1 MAKQT
6 VVLGV
11 SSSVAAFK
19 SVQLTSDLIK
29 LGYDVEVIMTKNATA
44 FIAPLSFEAL
54 TNHNVSVDT
63 FAPAMREVHHIALAQ
78 KADVFVLVPATAN
91 LIAKVAHGLADDMLT
106 TTFLAADCPKI
117 ICPAMN
123 THMYENPITQK
134 NLEICRSY
142 GMKLVE
148 PNEGRLACGDV
159 GKGKLADLNQIIEA
173 IEDALYSDH
182 YLKGKKVLI
191 TAGPTEEAIDP
202 VRFITNHSS
211 GKMGYALAKMAKR
224 AGAEVTL
231 ISGPV
236 SLTPPFD
243 VHKIFIHSAKELL
256 KEVQTCYQDQDMI
269 LMAAAVAD
277 YASVKIA
284 DQKIKKRDQKMQLE
298 LIKNPDILAWL
309 GEHKENHQ
317 ILCGFA
323 METEHLLENAAAK
336 CEKKHCDMLAA
347 NHLLT
352 PGAGFQSDTNI
363 MTLITPEGYEELPL
377 MSKDAVAEEILKR
390 LYRIS
395 QKSTR

>member
-29 LGYDVEVIMTKNATA
+29 MGYDVEVIMTKHATE
-44 FIAPLSFEAL
+44 FIAPLSFESL

-63 FAPAMREVHHIALAQ
+63 FAPAMREVHHIALAR

-123 THMYENPITQK
+123 THMYENPITQQ
-134 NLEICRSY
+134 NLEICRSF

-148 PNEGRLACGDV
+148 PDEGRLACGDV
-159 GKGKLADLNQIIEA
+159 GKGKLAELSQIKEA
-173 IEDALYSDH
+173 IEYALYPDH
-182 YLKGKKVLI
+182 FLKGKKVLI

-211 GKMGYALAKMAKR
+211 GKMGYALAKMARR

-236 SLTPPFD
+236 ALTPPSD
-243 VHKIFIHSAKELL
+243 VSRTSIHSAKELL
-256 KEVQTCYQDQDMI
+256 KEVQAHYEDQDMI
-269 LMAAAVAD
+269 IMAAAVAD

-284 DQKIKKRDQKMQLE
+284 DQKIKKQEAMMQLE

-309 GEHKENHQ
+309 GEHKKSHQ
-317 ILCGFA
+317 TLCGFA
-323 METEHLLENAAAK
+323 METEHLLENATAK
-336 CEKKHCDMLAA
+336 CQKKHCDLLAA

-395 QKSTR
+395 QKSMR

>member
-29 LGYDVEVIMTKNATA
+29 MGYDVEVIMTKNATE
-44 FIAPLSFEAL
+44 FIAPLSFESL

-63 FAPAMREVHHIALAQ
+63 FAPAMREVHHIALAR
-78 KADVFVLVPATAN
+78 KANVFVLVPATAN

-123 THMYENPITQK
+123 THMYENPITQQ
-134 NLEICRSY
+134 NLEICRSF

-148 PNEGRLACGDV
+148 PDEGRLACGDV
-159 GKGKLADLNQIIEA
+159 GKGKLADLSQIKEA
-173 IEDALYSDH
+173 IEDALYPDH
-182 YLKGKKVLI
+182 FLKGKKVLI

-211 GKMGYALAKMAKR
+211 GKMGYALAKMARR

-236 SLTPPFD
+236 ALTPPFD
-243 VHKIFIHSAKELL
+243 VSRTCIHSAKELL
-256 KEVQTCYQDQDMI
+256 KEVQARYEEQDMI
-269 LMAAAVAD
+269 IMAAAVAD

-284 DQKIKKRDQKMQLE
+284 DQKIKKQEAMMQLE

-309 GEHKENHQ
+309 GEHKKSHQ
-317 ILCGFA
+317 TLCGFA
-323 METEHLLENAAAK
+323 METEHLLENATVK
-336 CEKKHCDMLAA
+336 CQKKHCDLLAA

-395 QKSTR
+395 QKSMR

>member
-1 MAKQT
+1 MVKQT

-29 LGYDVEVIMTKNATA
+29 LGYDVEVIMTKNATE
-44 FIAPLSFEAL
+44 FIAPLSFESL

-63 FAPAMREVHHIALAQ
+63 FAPAMREVHHIALAR

-123 THMYENPITQK
+123 THMYENPITQQ
-134 NLEICRSY
+134 NLEICRSF

-148 PNEGRLACGDV
+148 PDEGRLACGDI
-159 GKGKLADLNQIIEA
+159 GKGKLADLEQIKEA
-173 IEDALYSDH
+173 IEDALYPEPF
-182 YLKGKKVLI
+182 LKGKNVLI

-211 GKMGYALAKMAKR
+211 GKMGYALARMARR
-224 AGAEVTL
+224 AKAKVTL

-236 SLTPPFD
+236 ALTPPSD
-243 VHKIFIHSAKELL
+243 VSCILIHSAKELL
-256 KEVQTCYQDQDMI
+256 AAVQKSYEAQDI
-269 LMAAAVAD
+269 IIMAAAVAD
-277 YASVKIA
+277 YASAEIA
-284 DQKIKKRDQKMQLE
+284 DQKIKKQDERMQLE

-309 GEHKENHQ
+309 GEHKKANQ
-317 ILCGFA
+317 TLCGFA
-323 METEHLLENAAAK
+323 METEHLLENATKK
-336 CEKKHCDMLAA
+336 CKQKHCDMLAA

-352 PGAGFQSDTNI
+352 PGAGFRSDTNI
-363 MTLITPEGYEELPL
+363 MTLITPDGYEELPL
-377 MSKDAVAEEILKR
+377 MTKNAVAEEILKR
-390 LYRIS
+390 LYRHHRN
-395 QKSTR
+395 K

>member
-29 LGYDVEVIMTKNATA
+29 MGYDVEVIMTKNATE
-44 FIAPLSFEAL
+44 FIAPLSFESL

-63 FAPAMREVHHIALAQ
+63 FAPAMREVHHIALAR

-123 THMYENPITQK
+123 THMYENPITQQ
-134 NLEICRSY
+134 NLEICRSF

-148 PNEGRLACGDV
+148 PDEGRLACGDV
-159 GKGKLADLNQIIEA
+159 GKGKLADLSQIKEA
-173 IEDALYSDH
+173 IEDALYPDRF
-182 YLKGKKVLI
+182 LKGKKVLI

-211 GKMGYALAKMAKR
+211 GKMGYALAKMARR

-236 SLTPPFD
+236 ALTLPFD
-243 VHKIFIHSAKELL
+243 VSRTSIHSAKELL
-256 KEVQTCYQDQDMI
+256 KEVQARYEDQDMI
-269 LMAAAVAD
+269 IMAAAVAD

-284 DQKIKKRDQKMQLE
+284 DQKIKKQEAMMQLE

-309 GEHKENHQ
+309 GEHKKSHQ
-317 ILCGFA
+317 TLCGFA
-323 METEHLLENAAAK
+323 METEHLLENATAK
-336 CEKKHCDMLAA
+336 CQKKHCDLLAA

-395 QKSTR
+395 QKSMR

>member
-29 LGYDVEVIMTKNATA
+29 MGYDVEVIMTKNATE
-44 FIAPLSFEAL
+44 FIAPLSFESL

-63 FAPAMREVHHIALAQ
+63 FAPAMREVHHIALAR

-123 THMYENPITQK
+123 THMYENPITQQ
-134 NLEICRSY
+134 NLEICRSF
-142 GMKLVE
+142 GMKLVK
-148 PNEGRLACGDV
+148 PDEGRLACGDV
-159 GKGKLADLNQIIEA
+159 GKGKLAELSQIKEA
-173 IEDALYSDH
+173 IEDALYPDCF
-182 YLKGKKVLI
+182 LKGKKVLI

-211 GKMGYALAKMAKR
+211 GKMGYALAKMARR

-236 SLTPPFD
+236 ALTPPFD
-243 VHKIFIHSAKELL
+243 VLRASIHSAKELL
-256 KEVQTCYQDQDMI
+256 KEVQARYEDQDMI
-269 LMAAAVAD
+269 IMAAAVAD

-284 DQKIKKRDQKMQLE
+284 DQKIKKQEAMMQLE

-309 GEHKENHQ
+309 GEHKKSHQ
-317 ILCGFA
+317 TLCGFA
-323 METEHLLENAAAK
+323 METEHLLENATAK
-336 CEKKHCDMLAA
+336 CQKKHCDLLAA

-390 LYRIS
+390 LYHIS
-395 QKSTR
+395 QKSMR